1 MTISSTV
8 HELPGADALLVD
20 RVRSGDGDALG
31 ALYDQHAPRLLRVA
45 WRMLGERAEA
55 EDVLHDLFVGLPEAL
70 RRYDDAGRLDAWLIR
85 CVVRLVLMRLRQ
97 TRRRGEHVALD
108 DRMPT
113 GQVAPD
119 VAVEVRELEVAIA
132 ALPMGLRTVFV
143 LHRIEGFSHA
153 EIARALG
160 ISEGN
165 SRVRLVRALG
175 QLQQRLH
182 GAPSPTLD

>member
-8 HELPGADALLVD
+8 QQLPGADALLVD

-70 RRYDDAGRLDAWLIR
+70 RRYDDRDRLDAWLIR
-85 CVVRLVLMRLRQ
+85 CVVRLALMRLRQ

-108 DRMPT
+108 DRMSS
-113 GQVAPD
+113 GQVAPMSPSKC
-119 VAVEVRELEVAIA
+119 ANWRW
-132 ALPMGLRTVFV
+132 
-143 LHRIEGFSHA
+143 
-153 EIARALG
+153 
-160 ISEGN
+160 
-165 SRVRLVRALG
+165 
-175 QLQQRLH
+175 
-182 GAPSPTLD
+182 PSPHCPWGCARCSSCIGSKDSVTRRLPALSGSPRATRGCVS